1 MLVQMPSIPPTNLGI
16 RQFLYDLGSKVLA
29 QDIKCPGYSFAFD
42 PDGRCLVSATCATPE
57 GLYSIRIEV
66 NPVESQPDKE

>member
-1 MLVQMPSIPPTNLGI
+1 MLVKMPSIPPTNVGI
-16 RQFLYDLGSKVLA
+16 RQYLYDLANKVLP
-29 QDIKCPGYSFAFD
+29 QDSKCPGYSFAFD

-66 NPVESQPDKE
+66 NPVAKEE